1 MHNLPD
7 LLPDHRLHAPV
18 PPALRT
24 LARDCLDDV
33 DTLVG
38 RYVDEVARLENY
50 QSAVDPADLRETAR
64 TCFEML
70 LRLIGGLPVPRE
82 LLLTPER
89 LGRRR
94 AHQGVPLDRLM
105 QAVRMDFRVLWNAFL
120 ERTPA
125 PAMPELTSGAVRVWE
140 AVEYHTVH
148 AHAAYLDEVAVLAR
162 ERARER
168 AALIGRL
175 LSSDGRDPQLVAQT
189 ATLLQAEAAADF
201 AVVVA
206 PPESQA
212 ALREAVTARLAD
224 RGTLQQHHGMLV
236 LIAAL
241 PPGADTP
248 PAAWLQG
255 VPCAVGPV
263 AHGLARVPDVV
274 RVTEAIAAVLEPAA
288 HGPVTLADAWMPVA
302 VARLGPTAQVLAD
315 AVLAGL
321 DPLPAGERDRLLE
334 AVTAYCDSGSAAA
347 AARELYCHRNTV
359 LNRLTRFA
367 ELTGY
372 HPTRPAEAATVLF
385 ALRCAAAPARH
396 GSPASGEPGGT
407 HR

>member
-1 MHNLPD
+1 MHNPPVAP
-7 LLPDHRLHAPV
+7 PDHRLHAPV
-18 PPALRT
+18 PPVLRT

-38 RYVDEVARLENY
+38 RYVDEVARMDNY
-50 QSAVDPADLRETAR
+50 QAAVDPADLRETAR
-64 TCFEML
+64 ACFEML
-70 LRLIGGLPVPRE
+70 LRLIGGLPAPQE
-82 LLLTPER
+82 LLSTPER

-120 ERTPA
+120 ERTPPA
-125 PAMPELTSGAVRVWE
+125 AMPELTSGAVRVWE

-189 ATLLQAEAAADF
+189 ATLLQVEAVADF

-212 ALREAVTARLAD
+212 RLREAAARRAD
-224 RGTLQQHHGMLV
+224 RGTHLQQHHGMLV

-241 PPGADTP
+241 PAGGDTP
-248 PAAWLQG
+248 PAAWAAG

-274 RVTEAIAAVLEPAA
+274 RVTEAIAAVLEPEAD
-288 HGPVTLADAWMPVA
+288 GPVTLADAWMPVA
-302 VARLGPTAQVLAD
+302 VARLGPTAQVLAE

-321 DPLPAGERDRLLE
+321 EPLPAHERSRLLQT
-334 AVTAYCDSGSAAA
+334 VTVYCETGSAAA
-347 AARELYCHRNTV
+347 AARDLYCHRNTV
-359 LNRLTRFA
+359 LNRLARFA
-367 ELTGY
+367 ELTGH

-385 ALRCAAAPARH
+385 ALRCTAGATPARH
-396 GSPASGEPGGT
+396 GSPASG
-407 HR
+407 

>member
-1 MHNLPD
+1 MHNSQAAP
-7 LLPDHRLHAPV
+7 PDHRLHAPV
-18 PPALRT
+18 PPVLRT

-38 RYVDEVARLENY
+38 RYVEEVAQLDNY
-50 QSAVDPADLRETAR
+50 QASVETADLRETAR
-64 TCFEML
+64 SCFEML

-120 ERTPA
+120 QRTPA
-125 PAMPELTSGAVRVWE
+125 PGMPELTSGAVRVWE

-148 AHAAYLDEVAVLAR
+148 AHAAYLDEVAVMAR

-175 LSSDGRDPQLVAQT
+175 LSSDGLDPQLVAQC
-189 ATLLQAEAAADF
+189 ATLLQADAAADY

-206 PPESQA
+206 PPESRA
-212 ALREAVTARLAD
+212 RLREFVTAHLGD
-224 RGTLQQHHGMLV
+224 RGAHLQQHHGMLV
-236 LIAAL
+236 LVAAL
-241 PPGADTP
+241 RTGSEGP
-248 PAAWLQG
+248 PASWLAG

-263 AHGLARVPDVV
+263 AHGLARVPDAV
-274 RVTEAIAAVLEPAA
+274 RVTEAIAAVLGSEAD
-288 HGPVTLADAWMPVA
+288 GPVTLADAWMPVA

-315 AVLAGL
+315 SVLAGL
-321 DPLPAGERDRLLE
+321 DQLPAPERERLLE
-334 AVTAYCDSGSAAA
+334 AVTVYCDTGSAAA
-347 AARELYCHRNTV
+347 AARDLYCHRNTV

-372 HPTRPAEAATVLF
+372 HPTRPAQAATVLF
-385 ALRCAAAPARH
+385 ALRCAAARPRYR
-396 GSPASGEPGGT
+396 PQL
-407 HR
+407 